1 MEVIMQFIPLILIFA
16 VFYFLLIRPQQR
28 RAKMHRDMVSAM
40 QRGDKVITAGGLRA
54 KVVKVVNE
62 TDVVALVPP
71 TGTQYQN
78 RPRVRQ
84 ERELTA
90 QMPHLRCAAQV
101 APA

>member
-1 MEVIMQFIPLILIFA
+1 MEFIVQFIPLILIFA

-62 TDVVALVPP
+62 TDV
-71 TGTQYQN
+71 
-78 RPRVRQ
+78 
-84 ERELTA
+84 ELEISPNVNVVVLKAT
-90 QMPHLRCAAQV
+90 V
-101 APA
+101 SDVIKS

>member
-1 MEVIMQFIPLILIFA
+1 MEAFIVQFIPLILIFA

-62 TDVVALVPP
+62 TDV
-71 TGTQYQN
+71 
-78 RPRVRQ
+78 
-84 ERELTA
+84 ELEISPNVNVVVLKST
-90 QMPHLRCAAQV
+90 V
-101 APA
+101 SDVVKS

>member
-62 TDVVALVPP
+62 TDV
-71 TGTQYQN
+71 
-78 RPRVRQ
+78 
-84 ERELTA
+84 ELEISPNVNVVVLKAT
-90 QMPHLRCAAQV
+90 V
-101 APA
+101 SDVIKS

>member
-1 MEVIMQFIPLILIFA
+1 MEFIVQFIPLILIFA

-62 TDVVALVPP
+62 TDV
-71 TGTQYQN
+71 
-78 RPRVRQ
+78 
-84 ERELTA
+84 ELEISPNVNVVVLKATVSD
-90 QMPHLRCAAQV
+90 LIKS
-101 APA
+101 

>member
-1 MEVIMQFIPLILIFA
+1 MEFIVQFIPLILIFA

-62 TDVVALVPP
+62 TDVELEISPNVNVLVLKA
-71 TGTQYQN
+71 T
-78 RPRVRQ
+78 VSD
-84 ERELTA
+84 
-90 QMPHLRCAAQV
+90 V
-101 APA
+101 IKS